1 MNPGDKQAIL
11 IGNTNLCIQCAEH
24 LLSNDWEILA
34 IITDDAVV
42 IEWTNKK
49 NILYTSLTQVES
61 IQTEN
66 YYLFSIVTPH
76 IIPLPLIKNAKLAVN
91 CHASL
96 LPKYAGIN
104 GISWAIINGEE
115 QHGVTLHQIILSTDL
130 SGTDLSGTDLSKYD
144 LSGVDELSANNGD
157 IILQSNIII
166 EDDETAMSLN
176 LKCNDHLLLIFQQL
190 VRNIDND
197 NIYPIKQ
204 DFTQRSYYGL
214 NHILDNFGIVN
225 DKIYSFD
232 VLNRLNRGLTFGN
245 ECINPIGSI
254 KIFLDNKFYI
264 VEDFNTNLLLGN
276 TNTTNNNIALNR
288 ELPFNTIKDIYGNKL
303 NLEIVP
309 QNLPKYKLNNSSL
322 DYLSNIKR
330 LENSYKQQI
339 LDFLNKSDSAVEV
352 INYALNNSSN
362 EEYFEHI
369 ALPQELRQEQ
379 VLSLIHIVLM
389 RFFNENFLISV
400 YFSDESIPTELYGLV
415 EKRNFIFA
423 RKEFL
428 NEDFLYLT
436 NYWLQLQQNSY
447 ILSKDFAYRHKL
459 QLVTDIAI
467 TLGNT
472 ECNNKHKIIIN
483 ISDNQIKIKG
493 NLCYKPQIDGIA
505 ECIKTLLLKD
515 VKNEII
521 SHNLRTINLI
531 SDRQY
536 QTIASHW
543 NKLQKIDYKMIHQ
556 VFEEQTLITPDN
568 IAVVY
573 ENIQLSYA
581 ELNER
586 ANCLANL
593 LIEGYQIKPGNMVAL
608 GLEPSEYMIIAMLAT
623 LKAGATY
630 LPINFSYPDERIKY
644 VLKDADT
651 RIIITHEKY
660 QIRLNTIIEFNQNK
674 PQTEINIILID
685 SPNVISELA
694 DQKSINPD
702 VTIDT
707 KQTPLACLF
716 YTSGTTGVPKGV
728 MVEHCGIVSLVKD
741 VDFVKINATDCILQ
755 VADPMFDVA
764 TFEIWGALLQGAK
777 LYIPANKL
785 ELFADVDLF
794 ASIIINYNVSILL
807 LTKTVFDQLYLQNNA
822 LFCKLKYLLIT
833 GEALNYGLVNQLVN
847 SRYKPQHVIN
857 AYGPTENTT
866 FSCALDI
873 QTMDIANLTS
883 IPIGKPINNRSAYVL
898 DANLQLMPIN
908 AVGELYVG
916 GIGVARGYL
925 NLPELTKEKFIP
937 NPFQSKTQK
946 QNNIN
951 HILYKTG
958 DRARILNNGNIEYL
972 GRNDNQIKLHGYR
985 IELSEIANKLLEY
998 PTITQAVAIVK
1009 QYQQGLNMHNYLI
1022 AYYVAVDELS
1032 ELDLLNYLA
1041 TKLPQYMLPN
1051 TLIHLH
1057 SLPYTINGKLNKCLL
1072 PDIKNIPNHKNAN
1085 NHAHISSRSN
1095 LENKIVTIWSD
1106 VLKLPKN
1113 QIGIEDNFFK
1123 LGGNSLLITVLRR
1136 NLATLEEFKN
1146 IKVVDLFKYPTI
1158 QQLSNFVTQT
1168 SSSASTIKLTN
1179 NSVHSKETDIAI
1191 ISISGA
1197 FSGGES
1203 IDEYWELIKSGNTG
1217 LSRQTIEEC
1226 RNLGITEDV
1235 LKHPNFI
1242 PVTGK
1247 ISNTN
1252 SFDAEFW
1259 KMKPAEIHK
1268 LDPQIRKFLEHCWY
1282 VLEKSGYL
1290 LDRTRLNIGV
1300 FAGGRDSPHL
1310 DNNPAQFTGHSI
1322 LGTWGAAGDLSTHSM
1337 LAMQVSYML
1346 GLTGVAHNIDTA
1358 CSTSLVAIIE
1368 ACKNMANG
1376 YCDMALAGGV
1386 SLILPNEVG
1395 YIYKENH
1402 VFAKDGQLRAFD
1414 SESSG
1419 MVSGSGVGVV
1429 LLKPLSAAQRD
1440 NDNIIAVIKGY
1451 AVNNDGN
1458 RKMSYTAPSVV
1469 GQAECI
1475 VNAQKMAGIFP
1486 DEISYVECHGS
1497 GTKLGDTIEIQ
1508 ALSEAFKYNS
1518 RSVKVDHKCDI
1529 GSVKANIGHTEL
1541 ASGVAGLIKVC
1552 NMLEH
1557 NIIPGQINFNK
1568 PNTNLNLD
1576 ETPFVIPTATHHWLN
1591 SNQQHRFAG
1600 VSSFGIGGTNAHII
1614 ISDYISEKNGKCAD
1628 DGYHT
1633 SATNLSNTSQE
1644 NTAISYILPLSAKS
1658 KSSLVAYREYFIK
1671 YLTNTADCLANIAY
1685 TLQLKRESYIH
1696 RTAIVAN
1703 SIDDAIEKFSNVK
1716 ASTSVTVKNE
1726 AQNIIFMF
1734 PGQGAQYPDMTIDLY
1749 QHDKD
1754 YQVILDNCLL
1764 IINKHV
1770 NIDFKHILFP
1780 SLFANENKISEDSIT
1795 QINKTQWAQLALFSV
1810 SYALAKWLEKLN
1822 INASAYLGHS
1832 IGELVA
1838 ATLSGVFSLNDA
1850 IKLVVTRGTL
1860 MQNMVSGS
1868 MLHIQAN
1875 ADAITKLIQ
1884 ENHCEIAVI
1893 NSPQQCVISG
1903 TLDNI
1908 FKIKSELDKMAI
1920 PAILLKVSHGY
1931 HSYLMEEAAKQ
1942 FANEFAKIKL
1952 YPPKQPFVSNITG
1965 DFINAN
1971 DAINPNYWSQHIRQK
1986 VQFAAGIQTIYNH
1999 FNNPFFIQ
2007 VGPGK
2012 ELLNFVK
2019 QSYPS
2024 NTNSAA
2030 IISKPS
2036 NTYNF
2041 AVKNQ
2046 ILSKLWT
2053 HGCNLDFSL
2062 YLDKQKNYNI
2072 ARLPRYYFDSKPYIF
2087 QPNIEQFVNEKN
2099 DLLQQTTSIFWRNIA
2114 DQVVEIG
2121 LPEQYYTIAAIF
2133 LQLLNMDKISVH
2145 DDFFA
2150 LGGDSISAI
2159 SLITQLKNI
2168 GINLTLS
2175 DIIHI
2180 NSVAKIYKFANDINN
2195 NTTSK
2200 IIVPLLINNSNQ
2212 NKKIFL
2218 IHPVGGTIIR
2228 YINMVR
2234 SLNNQYDYYGIQNIN
2249 IFNSN
2254 PIKADTLEELSNV
2267 YLNEILQIQG
2277 NGEYILMGSSLGGN
2291 IAYEIAS
2298 QLTKL
2303 GKTVKFIA
2311 MFDSWARYFNET
2323 TYTDDNL
2330 ETISKLQAENDK
2342 TPKNSGIAS
2351 VYNNI
2356 INART
2361 KLLKLALKY
2370 EPLKTKLKIYLFK
2383 AEELSSEYIKVEN
2396 SYDNGWQKYTDT
2408 VMSIYNIPGNHDS
2421 IHLPPGIE
2429 HMVKLLQGVL
2439 D

>member
-1 MNPGDKQAIL
+1 M
-11 IGNTNLCIQCAEH
+11 
-24 LLSNDWEILA
+24 SNKIRFID
-34 IITDDAVV
+34 
-42 IEWTNKK
+42 
-49 NILYTSLTQVES
+49 SS
-61 IQTEN
+61 IQIAAEN
-66 YYLFSIVTPH
+66 TLFHHYELFIH
-76 IIPLPLIKNAKLAVN
+76 NN
-91 CHASL
+91 
-96 LPKYAGIN
+96 N
-104 GISWAIINGEE
+104 
-115 QHGVTLHQIILSTDL
+115 LS
-130 SGTDLSGTDLSKYD
+130 
-144 LSGVDELSANNGD
+144 
-157 IILQSNIII
+157 
-166 EDDETAMSLN
+166 
-176 LKCNDHLLLIFQQL
+176 
-190 VRNIDND
+190 
-197 NIYPIKQ
+197 
-204 DFTQRSYYGL
+204 
-214 NHILDNFGIVN
+214 
-225 DKIYSFD
+225 DKIGVIDSSAGCKYS
-232 VLNRLNRGLTFGN
+232 
-245 ECINPIGSI
+245 
-254 KIFLDNKFYI
+254 
-264 VEDFNTNLLLGN
+264 
-276 TNTTNNNIALNR
+276 
-288 ELPFNTIKDIYGNKL
+288 
-303 NLEIVP
+303 
-309 QNLPKYKLNNSSL
+309 
-322 DYLSNIKR
+322 
-330 LENSYKQQI
+330 
-339 LDFLNKSDSAVEV
+339 
-352 INYALNNSSN
+352 
-362 EEYFEHI
+362 
-369 ALPQELRQEQ
+369 
-379 VLSLIHIVLM
+379 
-389 RFFNENFLISV
+389 
-400 YFSDESIPTELYGLV
+400 
-415 EKRNFIFA
+415 
-423 RKEFL
+423 
-428 NEDFLYLT
+428 
-436 NYWLQLQQNSY
+436 
-447 ILSKDFAYRHKL
+447 YR
-459 QLVTDIAI
+459 
-467 TLGNT
+467 
-472 ECNNKHKIIIN
+472 
-483 ISDNQIKIKG
+483 
-493 NLCYKPQIDGIA
+493 
-505 ECIKTLLLKD
+505 
-515 VKNEII
+515 EII
-521 SHNLRTINLI
+521 SDSNALAKYIFNTASITSEQTTPNHDTSLIAILSEKGYNQVISALAIMKSGYAYLPLNVAWPLSRIDDILIQGNVKILLI
-531 SDRQY
+531 SKQ
-536 QTIASHW
+536 QSVLPEVKEQLA
-543 NKLQKIDYKMIHQ
+543 NKYI
-556 VFEEQTLITPDN
+556 LIVVEDILSQLYSDN
-568 IAVVY
+568 SLVNQL
-573 ENIQLSYA
+573 ELIQLPLV
-581 ELNER
+581 E
-586 ANCLANL
+586 
-593 LIEGYQIKPGNMVAL
+593 PGNPA
-608 GLEPSEYMIIAMLAT
+608 
-623 LKAGATY
+623 
-630 LPINFSYPDERIKY
+630 Y
-644 VLKDADT
+644 VIFTSGSTGTPKGVT
-651 RIIITHEKY
+651 ITH
-660 QIRLNTIIEFNQNK
+660 RSALNTIIAVNHKYMVNSNDAILALSELSFDLSVYDIFGLLAAGGIIVFPQQNK
-674 PQTEINIILID
+674 LKNPLHWLELIEQYNITLWNTVPQLAELLID
-685 SPNVISELA
+685 ELEYSNFTL
-694 DQKSINPD
+694 DSLRLFLLSGDKIPINLPD
-702 VTIDT
+702 TIRSYWHN
-707 KQTPLACLF
+707 A
-716 YTSGTTGVPKGV
+716 
-728 MVEHCGIVSLVKD
+728 HIVSLGGATECSIWSIWYDIASQSIGQAAIPYGVAMPNQTIYILNEFLEIISD
-741 VDFVKINATDCILQ
+741 NKIG
-755 VADPMFDVA
+755 
-764 TFEIWGALLQGAK
+764 EIYIGGAGL
-777 LYIPANKL
+777 
-785 ELFADVDLF
+785 
-794 ASIIINYNVSILL
+794 
-807 LTKTVFDQLYLQNNA
+807 
-822 LFCKLKYLLIT
+822 
-833 GEALNYGLVNQLVN
+833 ALNY
-847 SRYKPQHVIN
+847 
-857 AYGPTENTT
+857 YGDTEKTE
-866 FSCALDI
+866 FA
-873 QTMDIANLTS
+873 
-883 IPIGKPINNRSAYVL
+883 
-898 DANLQLMPIN
+898 
-908 AVGELYVG
+908 
-916 GIGVARGYL
+916 
-925 NLPELTKEKFIP
+925 FI
-937 NPFQSKTQK
+937 SHDKLGR
-946 QNNIN
+946 
-951 HILYKTG
+951 LYKTG
-958 DRARILNNGNIEYL
+958 DLGCWHENGYVEFKGRKDNQVKILGSRVELGEIESKLCLHPEIKQAIVCFKNQVENVDNNPTNHSLTNHKYLVAYYVLENSYLNN
-972 GRNDNQIKLHGYR
+972 KLNNVY
-985 IELSEIANKLLEY
+985 IQNWTDVYNNLYSELSLNNYAYNTCGWNSSYTLQPIPKVEVKEFIDSTLDRIASLNPKNILEIGCGTGILLFNLLNTCNTYVANDFSTS
-998 PTITQAVAIVK
+998 TIDHLNKIINTHNLKNKVCTICCNAHEIDSINSKYKFDTVIINSVI
-1009 QYQQGLNMHNYLI
+1009 QYFPSINYLI
-1022 AYYVAVDELS
+1022 TVLGIVISQMDTVGKIFIGDVRDYRLLKLFHFSVLSYKQVQPHPDLINEYSLHDKELLISPEFFIYCKTIFKEIKHIEILPKNGKYDNEINCFRYDVVLHVNSNS
-1032 ELDLLNYLA
+1032 EPKIHTNMQFISTINIVSILQHNNRQEIFVKYPNSRIYKDYLKYNELLNIVIENNNDNVAGTQLLSIEDIHTTAKQYNYNLKILLDIDNPILLNLIFYKNYSSKYYNDDITPIHTSNVVEMA
-1041 TKLPQYMLPN
+1041 NDPLQNLSLTNEVIADSLEKFLLTQLPEYMVPKHYIQLSQMPLTFN
-1051 TLIHLH
+1051 GKIDYS
-1057 SLPYTINGKLNKCLL
+1057 SLPPVQSVDNHIH
-1072 PDIKNIPNHKNAN
+1072 IKPTRN
-1085 NHAHISSRSN
+1085 N
-1095 LENKIVTIWSD
+1095 LENKIVTLWSD

-1123 LGGNSLLITVLRR
+1123 LGGNSLLITILRR

-1197 FSGGES
+1197 FSGGENV
-1203 IDEYWELIKSGNTG
+1203 DEYWELIKSGNTG
-1217 LSRQTIEEC
+1217 LSRHTIEEC
-1226 RNLGITEDV
+1226 RNLGIAEHV

-1247 ISNTN
+1247 TSNTN

-1282 VLEKSGYL
+1282 VLENSGYL

-1310 DNNPAQFTGHSI
+1310 DNNPAQFTGQGI
-1322 LGTWGAAGDLSTHSM
+1322 LGAWGSAGNLATHST

-1368 ACKNMANG
+1368 ACKNLANG

-1414 SESSG
+1414 RESSG

-1529 GSVKANIGHTEL
+1529 GSVKANIGHAEL

-1552 NMLEH
+1552 KMLEY

-1568 PNTNLNLD
+1568 PNPNLNLD

-1644 NTAISYILPLSAKS
+1644 NAAISYILPLSAKS

-1716 ASTSVTVKNE
+1716 TSISVTVKNE

-1734 PGQGAQYPDMTIDLY
+1734 PGQGTQYPDMTVDLY
-1749 QHDKD
+1749 QYDKD

-1875 ADAITKLIQ
+1875 ADAITKLTQ

-1908 FKIKSELDKMAI
+1908 SKIKSELDKMAI

-2024 NTNSAA
+2024 NTNGAA

-2041 AVKNQ
+2041 AVKNE
-2046 ILSKLWT
+2046 ILSKLWV
-2053 HGCNLDFSL
+2053 HGCALDFSL
-2062 YLDKQKNYNI
+2062 YLDKQRNYNMV
-2072 ARLPRYYFDSKPYIF
+2072 RLPRYYFDRKPYIF
-2087 QPNIEQFVNEKN
+2087 QPNIEQFVTEKN
-2099 DLLQQTTSIFWRNIA
+2099 DILQKTTSISWRNIA

-2133 LQLLNMDKISVH
+2133 LQLLDMDKISVH

-2159 SLITQLKNI
+2159 ILITQLKNI

-2175 DIIHI
+2175 NIIHT

-2195 NTTSK
+2195 KITNK
-2200 IIVPLLINNSNQ
+2200 IIMPLLINNFNQ

-2228 YINMVR
+2228 YLNIVR

-2249 IFNSN
+2249 IFNPNS
-2254 PIKADTLEELSNV
+2254 IKADTLEELSTI
-2267 YLNEILQIQG
+2267 YLNEILQIQDS
-2277 NGEYILMGSSLGGN
+2277 GEYILMGSSLGGN

-2311 MFDSWARYFNET
+2311 MFDAWAKYFNET

-2330 ETISKLQAENDK
+2330 ETISKLQAENIK
-2342 TPKNSGIAS
+2342 TTKNSGTIS
-2351 VYNNI
+2351 VYDNI
-2356 INART
+2356 IDAGI

-2370 EPLKTKLKIYLFK
+2370 EPQTTKLKIYLFK

-2396 SYDNGWQKYTDT
+2396 SYDNGWQKHTDT

-2421 IHLPPGIE
+2421 IHLSPGIE
-2429 HMVKLLQGVL
+2429 EMVKLLQGVL